1 MAQANIGYYLGGD
14 QITIPHYDENNRL
27 IGIRG
32 RTMCQEE
39 GERYGKY
46 RPLKINKVLYNH
58 PLGFNLYNLNYS
70 KDNIKAMKKAIIFES
85 EKSCLL
91 YKSYFGVDN
100 DISVACC
107 GNNISAYQIS
117 LLKNLGVD
125 EIVIAFDREGEND
138 DKKKYISKFYRIND
152 KFKNEVN
159 ISFIYDKDGK
169 YLDYKDSPI
178 DKGKEVFLKLFKERI
193 II

>member
-1 MAQANIGYYLGGD
+1 
-14 QITIPHYDENNRL
+14 
-27 IGIRG
+27 
-32 RTMCQEE
+32 
-39 GERYGKY
+39 
-46 RPLKINKVLYNH
+46 
-58 PLGFNLYNLNYS
+58 
-70 KDNIKAMKKAIIFES
+70 MKKAIIFES

-91 YKSYFGVDN
+91 YKSYFGIEN

-107 GNNISAYQIS
+107 GSNISAYQIN
-117 LLKNLGVD
+117 LLKKLGVD
-125 EIVIAFDREGEND
+125 EIIIAFDREGEKD
-138 DKKKYISKFYRIND
+138 DKKKYVSKFYRLNN

-193 II
+193 IIKS